1 MNAAPLRSAAG
12 MNALPPHAPAEMKES
27 EKPRIQKRQVTNGV
41 YWVEIPEA
49 GLFVLCGCP
58 ADSVKHLMKQG
69 LITDGTRAGV
79 AAQTGP
85 NAILLSDTTIQKSSF
100 SNLAEFPV
108 LQMLYLQGMIL
119 PGHPNNT
126 GRKPMLIGLEDQVRS
141 QSLYIYRGT
150 YGLASLE
157 EIMEAGV
164 PQPLAADM
172 LRIKR
177 WFAFDNIR
185 RTEDLLDL
193 RVVDTPAVELR
204 AGAFVRRKGFN
215 LYEFIYGGSSVT
227 VDLNLGES
235 EQYPPT
241 YTLGFHRLRRED
253 FSVVHI
259 GEGDGWDVTRP
270 CMGSILCHRGRLYL
284 IDTGPGIQYSL
295 TAMGISINE
304 VAGIFATHGHDDH
317 FAGLTSM
324 VRTDHRIPYYAATPI
339 RTSVV
344 KKYAALTGRNEATFY
359 QYFEPHDLPFDTWSA
374 VEEMEVMPVFSPH
387 PVETNVFFFRAAGA
401 EGRHTYSHLAD
412 ISAFEVLKKMVTA
425 DASRNGM
432 SYAFYDTCTR
442 KLLQPTD
449 IKKIDIGGGLIHGKA
464 EDFRSDGSGSRFLS
478 HTSAPLN
485 GSQKQIGSCAVFGQQ
500 DVLIPS
506 RRDYLQMDGM
516 RYLQSYFPQA
526 RAEGLAPLVAGPLA
540 EFPPDAVIVAA
551 GAPAGDIFLVLSGM
565 VEQVDATSGL
575 RTTVSAGGFLAEI
588 EGFSGEASARTC
600 RARSHVTVMRFSR
613 DTYREFLRGTGLIET
628 VQAVHTSR
636 QFLMGT
642 WLFGEMV
649 SLPLQLRIAQA
660 TVSRKVRE
668 GDVLAPEGRAE
679 VVLLA
684 DGLVTVFLGPSPIE
698 NLRPQDFFGEETL
711 MRQARELPAGWQQ
724 RFRRLPRPGTAQ
736 GHHLFEGRATL
747 DSVLLAVPAEVI
759 EDIPV
764 VQWKLMETYER
775 RLKSI
780 RTEMH
785 FKWNDSYAVGISDID
800 EQHGTLFEMID
811 GAAAAAEGRENASFK
826 TGDVD
831 RLVELAG
838 AHLKYEEALAS
849 RSTPPGYA
857 SALKDHVEFSRKMDV
872 FRRYVPEAPADAL
885 QAMVEFLK
893 DWVVDHVLLE
903 NRRFRECL
911 KS

>member
-1 MNAAPLRSAAG
+1 
-12 MNALPPHAPAEMKES
+12 MKES

-41 YWVEIPEA
+41 YWVEVPEA
-49 GLFVLCGCP
+49 DLFVLCGCP

-69 LITDGTRAGV
+69 FIAEGTKNGV

-126 GRKPMLIGLEDQVRS
+126 GRKPMLIGLEDQVKS
-141 QSLYIYRGT
+141 QSAYIYRGT
-150 YGLASLE
+150 YGLATLE
-157 EIMEAGV
+157 EIIESGV
-164 PQPLAADM
+164 PRPLAVDM

-204 AGAFVRRKGFN
+204 DGVFVRRRGFN
-215 LYEFIYGGSSVT
+215 LYEFIYGGASVT

-241 YTLGFHRLRRED
+241 YTLGFHKVRRED
-253 FSVVHI
+253 FSVVHV

-270 CMGSILCHRGRLYL
+270 CMGSILCHQGRLYL
-284 IDTGPGIQYSL
+284 IDTGPGIQHSL

-304 VAGIFATHGHDDH
+304 IAGIFHTHGHDDH

-324 VRTDHRIPYYAATPI
+324 VRTDHRIPYYAAAPV

-344 KKYAALTGRNEATFY
+344 KKYAALTGRNEATFSH
-359 QYFEPHDLPFDTWSA
+359 YFEQHDLPFDTWTS
-374 VEEMEVMPVFSPH
+374 VDGLEVMAIFSPH
-387 PVETNVFFFRAAGA
+387 PVETSVFFFRAVGAG
-401 EGRHTYSHLAD
+401 GPRTYAHLAD

-425 DASRNGM
+425 DASKNGI
-432 SYAFYDTCTR
+432 SHAFYDTCTG
-442 KLLQPTD
+442 KLLQPVD

-464 EDFRSDGSGSRFLS
+464 EDFRSDGSGRRFLS
-478 HTSAPLN
+478 HTSVPLN
-485 GSQKQIGSCAVFGQQ
+485 DSQKQIGSRAAFGQQ
-500 DVLIPS
+500 DVLVPS
-506 RRDYLQMDGM
+506 SRDYLLLDGR
-516 RYLQSYFPQA
+516 RYLQGYFPEA
-526 RAEGLAPLVAGPLA
+526 RAEGLAALVTSPLA
-540 EFPPDAVIVAA
+540 AFPPDTVIVAA
-551 GAPAGDIFLVLSGM
+551 DAPVGDIFLVLSGM

-575 RTTVSAGGFLAEI
+575 RTTVSAGGFLGEI
-588 EGFSGEASARTC
+588 EGFSGDNSRKTC
-600 RARSHVTVMRFSR
+600 RAMSHVTAMRFAR
-613 DTYREFLRGTGLIET
+613 DTYRKFLQGSGLMET
-628 VQAVHTSR
+628 LQAVHANR
-636 QFLMGT
+636 RFLLGT

-649 SLPLQLRIAQA
+649 SLPLQLRIARA
-660 TVSRKVRE
+660 MVSRQVKE
-668 GDVLAPEGRAE
+668 GDVIAPEGRAE

-698 NLRPQDFFGEETL
+698 NLKPDDFFGEETL
-711 MRQARELPAGWQQ
+711 MRQGRELPAGWQQ
-724 RFRRLPRPGTAQ
+724 RFRRPSRPGTAQ
-736 GHHLFEGRATL
+736 GHHLFEGRALL
-747 DSVLLAVPAEVI
+747 DSVLLVVPAEVI

-780 RTEMH
+780 RTEVH
-785 FKWNDSYAVGISDID
+785 FRWNDAYGVGISDID
-800 EQHGTLFEMID
+800 EQHGILFEMID
-811 GAAAAAEGRENASFK
+811 GLAAAAEGRENASFRK
-826 TGDVD
+826 GDVD
-831 RLVELAG
+831 RLVELARS
-838 AHLKYEEALAS
+838 HLKYEEALAS
-849 RSTPPGYA
+849 RATPPGYA
-857 SALKDHVEFSRKMDV
+857 SALKDHADFSKKAEV
-872 FRRYVPEAPADAL
+872 LSRYVSEAPADAL
-885 QAMVEFLK
+885 QTMVEFLK
-893 DWVVDHVLLE
+893 DWVIDHTLLE
-903 NRRFRECL
+903 NGRFREYL